1 MNNIGNNIE
10 KKDFTSEEVFSAR
23 LIYAVLLDR
32 DGNELYNI
40 RKNSIN
46 GRRGVFSKTEFD
58 NMSLL
63 KHPSLQEAK
72 EEKKDISQNN
82 FLLGGKYSEVSEE
95 IKKSLPKTII

>member
-1 MNNIGNNIE
+1 MDNIGNNIE

-23 LIYAVLLDR
+23 LIYTVLLDR

-40 RKNSIN
+40 HKNSIN

-63 KHPSLQEAK
+63 KYLNLQAIK
-72 EEKKDISQNN
+72 ETT
-82 FLLGGKYSEVSEE
+82 EE
-95 IKKSLPKTII
+95 LK

>member
-1 MNNIGNNIE
+1 MDNIGNNIE

-23 LIYAVLLDR
+23 LIYTVLLDR

-40 RKNSIN
+40 HKNSIN

-63 KHPSLQEAK
+63 KYLNLQAIKETT
-72 EEKKDISQNN
+72 EEKK
-82 FLLGGKYSEVSEE
+82 
-95 IKKSLPKTII
+95 

>member
-1 MNNIGNNIE
+1 MDNIGNNIE

-23 LIYAVLLDR
+23 LIYTVLLDR

-40 RKNSIN
+40 HKNSIN

-63 KHPSLQEAK
+63 KYLDLQAIK
-72 EEKKDISQNN
+72 ETT
-82 FLLGGKYSEVSEE
+82 EE
-95 IKKSLPKTII
+95 LK

>member
-1 MNNIGNNIE
+1 MDNIGNNI
-10 KKDFTSEEVFSAR
+10 KKRDFTSEEVFGAR
-23 LIYAVLLDR
+23 LIYTVLLDR

-40 RKNSIN
+40 HKNSIN

-63 KHPSLQEAK
+63 KHPSLK

-82 FLLGGKYSEVSEE
+82 FVLGGKYSEVLEE
-95 IKKSLPKTII
+95 IKKSLPKAII

>member
-23 LIYAVLLDR
+23 LIYTVLLDR

-40 RKNSIN
+40 HKNSIN

-63 KHPSLQEAK
+63 KYLDLQAIK
-72 EEKKDISQNN
+72 ETT
-82 FLLGGKYSEVSEE
+82 EE
-95 IKKSLPKTII
+95 LK

>member
-1 MNNIGNNIE
+1 MDNIGNNIE

-23 LIYAVLLDR
+23 LIYTVLLDR

-40 RKNSIN
+40 HKNSIN

-63 KHPSLQEAK
+63 KYLDLQAIK
-72 EEKKDISQNN
+72 ETT
-82 FLLGGKYSEVSEE
+82 EE
-95 IKKSLPKTII
+95 LNWIINE

>member
-1 MNNIGNNIE
+1 MDNIGNNIE

-23 LIYAVLLDR
+23 LIYTVLLDR

-40 RKNSIN
+40 HKNSIN

-63 KHPSLQEAK
+63 KYLNLQAIKETTEELKWIMKILKHAK
-72 EEKKDISQNN
+72 KILKN
-82 FLLGGKYSEVSEE
+82 L
-95 IKKSLPKTII
+95 

>member
-1 MNNIGNNIE
+1 MYNIGNNIE

-23 LIYAVLLDR
+23 LIYTVLLDR

-40 RKNSIN
+40 HKNSIN

-63 KHPSLQEAK
+63 KYLNFQAIK
-72 EEKKDISQNN
+72 ETT
-82 FLLGGKYSEVSEE
+82 EE
-95 IKKSLPKTII
+95 LK

>member
-1 MNNIGNNIE
+1 MNNIGKNIE

-23 LIYAVLLDR
+23 LIYTVLLDR

-40 RKNSIN
+40 HKNSIN

-63 KHPSLQEAK
+63 KYLNLQAIK
-72 EEKKDISQNN
+72 ETT
-82 FLLGGKYSEVSEE
+82 EE
-95 IKKSLPKTII
+95 LK

>member
-1 MNNIGNNIE
+1 MNNIE

-23 LIYAVLLDR
+23 LIYTVLLDR

-40 RKNSIN
+40 HKNSIN

-63 KHPSLQEAK
+63 KYLNLQAIK
-72 EEKKDISQNN
+72 ETT
-82 FLLGGKYSEVSEE
+82 EE
-95 IKKSLPKTII
+95 LK

>member
-1 MNNIGNNIE
+1 MDNIGNNIE

-23 LIYAVLLDR
+23 LIYTVLLDR

-40 RKNSIN
+40 HKNSIN

-63 KHPSLQEAK
+63 KYLDLQAIKETT
-72 EEKKDISQNN
+72 EEKKWNMQQT
-82 FLLGGKYSEVSEE
+82 LK
-95 IKKSLPKTII
+95 

>member
-1 MNNIGNNIE
+1 MDNIGNNIE

-23 LIYAVLLDR
+23 LIYTVLLDR

-63 KHPSLQEAK
+63 KHPSLQES
-72 EEKKDISQNN
+72 KKDISQNI

-95 IKKSLPKTII
+95 IKKSLPKMII

>member
-1 MNNIGNNIE
+1 MDNIGNNIE

-23 LIYAVLLDR
+23 LIYTVLLDR

-40 RKNSIN
+40 HKNSIN

-63 KHPSLQEAK
+63 KYLNLQAIK
-72 EEKKDISQNN
+72 ETTE
-82 FLLGGKYSEVSEE
+82 
-95 IKKSLPKTII
+95 